1 VVAKIC
7 VLNVFIFN
15 PAAMAGFA
23 SKNYLE
29 LGINLSIMK

>member
-15 PAAMAGFA
+15 LVVMAGFA
-23 SKNYLE
+23 SKA
-29 LGINLSIMK
+29 I